1 MFGSLYY
8 FYAKSNAATDDKI
21 HIWFSGALQGVKTTL
36 EGKKLAA
43 GEGERRNYDTHQLAD
58 QGPRHNY
65 FAFPPSQ
72 TKLSSL
78 RGNIVIQ

>member
-1 MFGSLYY
+1 MFGSSYY
-8 FYAKSNAATDDKI
+8 FYAKFNGATDDKV

-36 EGKKLAA
+36 QGKKLAA
-43 GEGERRNYDTHQLAD
+43 GEGERRNYDTHRPAD
-58 QGPRHNY
+58 QGPRDKN

>member
-1 MFGSLYY
+1 MFGFSYY
-8 FYAKSNAATDDKI
+8 FYAKVNVAMDDKI

-43 GEGERRNYDTHQLAD
+43 GEGERRNYDTHRPAD
-58 QGPRHNY
+58 QGPRDKN
-65 FAFPPSQ
+65 FAFPPPK